1 MYRLAIVVPC
11 YKEEEVL
18 EICSEA
24 LRGLLNDLIAKGK
37 IKTSTV
43 KNLLKGLK
51 QSGDVG
57 KLYDNYPATF
67 EGFEDWKKQAD
78 ELWNSI
84 GSLADTCD
92 PEILK
97 KLNIK

>member
-1 MYRLAIVVPC
+1 MN
-11 YKEEEVL
+11 E
-18 EICSEA
+18 
-24 LRGLLNDLIAKGK
+24 GLNLDGKDIAKIVGGI
-37 IKTSTV
+37 IKGIATKNIKASTV

-57 KLYDNYPATF
+57 KLYDSYPDTF
-67 EGFEDWKKQAD
+67 DGFAEWKKQAD
-78 ELWNSI
+78 ALWASI

-97 KLNIK
+97 KLGITK